1 MPHPVRG
8 GSLLLAFALVSCHSG
23 ESVSPRRE
31 DPPPSSREAASPAVP
46 RPSWLEENPDGSGLA
61 PSSHGPDDVVAV
73 VDAES
78 LTMQQLVDNALEWWG
93 DKTLD
98 EMIFRSLMEQYVRRV
113 GIAVSEEEL
122 SQRADHWL
130 KALDQGIVGSSNG
143 KSSLAD
149 VLAAQGE
156 TFDGYKGKL
165 VADENFRR
173 QLLLELIVTYDLVV
187 QERVEVQ
194 HILVET
200 QEQAK
205 AVLEKLAM
213 KAEFARLAQDESLDM
228 RSGQNGGRL
237 APFVMGMGPY
247 GAEFDRVAF
256 SLAPGEVSQ
265 PFADPRRGV
274 HVIRCISKT
283 PARQAAWEEARAE
296 VWASVLQAPP
306 TEDDIAHWIV
316 RTKELAKDKVDVR
329 WRFGVE
335 EPDK

>member
-1 MPHPVRG
+1 MSHPLRG
-8 GSLLLAFALVSCHSG
+8 SALLLALALASCHSG
-23 ESVSPRRE
+23 ESVAPRRE
-31 DPPPSSREAASPAVP
+31 EPPPPPTEATAP

-61 PSSHGPDDVVAV
+61 PSNHGPDDVVAV
-73 VDAES
+73 VDGES

-98 EMIFRSLMEQYVRRV
+98 EMVFRSLMEQYVRRV
-113 GIAVSEEEL
+113 GIEVSQEEL

-130 KALDQGIVGSSNG
+130 TALDQGIVGSSNG
-143 KSSLAD
+143 KNSLAA
-149 VLAAQGE
+149 VLAAQGDTRE
-156 TFDGYKGKL
+156 GYQAKL

-205 AVLEKLAM
+205 EVLDKLAM

-228 RSGQNGGRL
+228 RSGQNGGKIE
-237 APFVMGMGPY
+237 PFVMGMGPY
-247 GAEFDRVAF
+247 GSEFDRVAF

-265 PFADPRRGV
+265 PLADPRRGV
-274 HVIRCISKT
+274 HVIRCIAKT
-283 PARQAAWEEARAE
+283 PARQAAWADVRAE
-296 VWASVLQAPP
+296 VWASVMQSPP

>member
-1 MPHPVRG
+1 MSHPVRG
-8 GSLLLAFALVSCHSG
+8 GSLLLALALASCHSG
-23 ESVSPRRE
+23 ESVAPRRD
-31 DPPPSSREAASPAVP
+31 DPPSPTRETATPPAT

-61 PSSHGPDDVVAV
+61 PSNHGPDDVVAV
-73 VDAES
+73 VDGAPLS
-78 LTMQQLVDNALEWWG
+78 MQQLVDNALEWWG

-98 EMIFRSLMEQYVRRV
+98 EMIFRTLMDQYVRRV
-113 GIAVSEEEL
+113 GIETSEEDL
-122 SQRADHWL
+122 TRRADQWL
-130 KALDQGIVGSSNG
+130 AALDQGIVGSSNG
-143 KSSLAD
+143 KNSLAD
-149 VLAAQGE
+149 LLAAQGE
-156 TFDGYKGKL
+156 TMEGYKAKL
-165 VADENFRR
+165 IADENFRR
-173 QLLLELIVTYDLVV
+173 QLLLELIVSYDLIV

-200 QEQAK
+200 QEKAK
-205 AVLEKLAM
+205 EVLDKLAM

-237 APFVMGMGPY
+237 APFVLGMGPY
-247 GAEFDRVAF
+247 GTEFDRVAF

-283 PARQAAWEEARAE
+283 PARQAAWEEVKAE
-296 VWASVLQAPP
+296 VWASVMKAPP
-306 TEDDIAHWIV
+306 TEDEIAHWIG

-329 WRFGVE
+329 WKFGVE